1 MQAFLLLQ
9 DSVGELGWQSD
20 FWGLWGLTRPFRF
33 KGALGESKC
42 RAISSSEEGL
52 SSSLLALSQGKYGTF
67 RAEGAA
73 GLGPSGTL

>member
-20 FWGLWGLTRPFRF
+20 FCGLWGLTRPFRF
-33 KGALGESKC
+33 KGALGGSKC

-52 SSSLLALSQGKYGTF
+52 SSSLLALSQGKYGAF

-73 GLGPSGTL
+73 GLGPSVTP